1 MVLGIDQ
8 HAWLRWERVTAGLA
22 FAARV
27 FWNKL
32 RAFGQPSLKEQA
44 LFYLPL
50 AATAFIIIITHSFF
64 NAGLAR
70 LPNPEVLIA
79 AFAVAKSLMH
89 VFQSPV
95 MMIRQTVTA
104 LIDHRKNFR
113 KTLIAL
119 SLVVGGVV
127 FVLAVTAFSGLSR
140 WLFHHVMGLEGQ
152 TLDEAVAMLKIL
164 FIFPLLVS
172 IRDFFSGLLIRFR
185 TAPLIAAASVARV
198 VYVALFV
205 IFIEQLASLPGS
217 LLASL
222 MFVGGVGIETLIVVV
237 GTRVLNGPVSGKL
250 AILDKESGQVEPKRL
265 TYPLFIRF
273 FTPLIVTTAIYNVFM
288 PIVNAGLARSA
299 QPDLTLSVFA
309 VAWGLGMVVLSPSN
323 MLHQLPLR
331 YDTKDGKN
339 QSIRLFIFALAV
351 LLALV
356 MALIAFTNLGYLI
369 LRHWIGTSHEISSL
383 ASNVLKLM
391 CVSPFLLA
399 TREYFWGILLKRRLT
414 RFLWRGKLI
423 NLLCLLVVLAGLMAL
438 KPTHAA
444 MVGALCLISGDAAEC
459 LFLLWVS
466 RRHLTRTQI

>member
-1 MVLGIDQ
+1 M
-8 HAWLRWERVTAGLA
+8 A
-22 FAARV
+22 FAARDY
-27 FWNKL
+27 WNKL
-32 RAFGQPSLKEQA
+32 RAYGQPSLKEQT

-119 SLVVGGVV
+119 ALIAGGVV
-127 FVLAVTAFSGLSR
+127 FVLAVTAYSGLSR

-152 TLDEAVAMLKIL
+152 TLDEAVAMLQIL

-172 IRDFFSGLLIRFR
+172 IRDFFSGLLIKFR
-185 TAPLIAAASVARV
+185 NAPLIAAASVARV
-198 VYVALFV
+198 VYVALLV
-205 IFIEQLASLPGS
+205 ISIEHLAQWPGA

-237 GTRVLNGPVSGKL
+237 GTRLLNGSVSQKL
-250 AILDKESGQVEPKRL
+250 AALDKEAGQTEPKRL

-273 FTPLIVTTAIYNVFM
+273 FTPLIVTTAITNVFM
-288 PIVNAGLARSA
+288 PIVNAGLARSD

-323 MLHQLPLR
+323 MLHQLPIR
-331 YDTKDGKN
+331 YDIEGGKN
-339 QSIRLFIFALAV
+339 QSIRLFIFALAG
-351 LLALV
+351 LSALI
-356 MALIAFTNLGYLI
+356 MALIAFTSLGYHI
-369 LRHWIGTSHEISSL
+369 LRHWIGTSHEISLL
-383 ASNVLKLM
+383 ASDVLKLM

-423 NLLCLLVVLAGLMAL
+423 NLACLLLVLAGLMAL
-438 KPTHAA
+438 NPANAA
-444 MVGALCLISGDAAEC
+444 IVGALCLISGDAAEC

-466 RRHLTRTQI
+466 RRHLTPT